1 MEGGETG
8 PETDDTLT
16 DGQRQDEFTEEPKR
30 ISRTQIFT
38 LISCASINFSS
49 MIIYSV
55 LAPFFPLEAVKKGV
69 SNTFVGL
76 IFGCFALFNFISSLV
91 LGKYLV
97 EIGAK
102 FMFLAGMFSSG
113 VATILFGMLDKAA
126 DGTPFIVLCF
136 VVRAVD
142 AIGFG
147 AAMTASFSIL
157 AKAFPNNI
165 ATVLGTLE
173 IFTGLGLVLGPPIG
187 GFLYQTFGYEIPFI
201 ALGSLVL
208 LMMPLNMYILPRYD
222 AVPGRES
229 FWRLFT
235 LPKILFICLLITS
248 MSSCMG
254 FLDPTVSLF
263 VTEKF
268 HLPVGHVGLV
278 FLGLA
283 LSYALSSPLLGLI
296 SDKKPIYG
304 RQVVS
309 RVQIET
315 LHRGVTFKC
324 YLTCCSPLVSAECFP
339 SEAVRKWLVV
349 IGCLGTAICFVLLGP
364 APFLHIESVL
374 WLFVL
379 TLVILG
385 IFLGLTAIPIFP
397 EMLSCAYENGFQE
410 GLSTLGLISGLFS
423 SMWSI
428 GGFIGP
434 TLGGFLNDKFNFE
447 WASAM
452 QGAASLAVGLSV
464 GIFYIRESLVKKGSV
479 SRNILHQG
487 KPG

>member
-296 SDKKPIYG
+296 SDKKP
-304 RQVVS
+304 
-309 RVQIET
+309 
-315 LHRGVTFKC
+315 
-324 YLTCCSPLVSAECFP
+324 
-339 SEAVRKWLVV
+339 AVRKWLVV

-464 GIFYIRESLVKKGSV
+464 GIFYIRESLVKNRMAQRSTDGIDEER
-479 SRNILHQG
+479 SRLLSSET
-487 KPG
+487 

>member
-296 SDKKPIYG
+296 SDKKP
-304 RQVVS
+304 
-309 RVQIET
+309 
-315 LHRGVTFKC
+315 
-324 YLTCCSPLVSAECFP
+324 
-339 SEAVRKWLVV
+339 AVRKWLVV